1 MQLWAIRGR
10 SRSRDKT
17 KPLAI
22 LARGEAAPAGNPS
35 VTKAPI
41 ADQFI
46 EAVRHHAGGRLTEA
60 GAGYREVLARDETHA
75 ASLHGLGVIAYQTG
89 RPEIAVDLIARAIA
103 IEPAVA
109 AFRTNLGNALK
120 ALARL
125 DQAAAAYRQALALE
139 PADTVALNN
148 LGNLLRGEGRLDEA
162 VDCFQRALTHKPDD
176 PVVHNNLGNALA
188 ARGQFGEAARLYER
202 ALALRPD
209 YAEAH
214 YNLANLLVDEGQLD
228 AAIARYGRALALR
241 PDHLPTRL
249 GLGAALRQ
257 AGRLAD
263 AIACYE
269 AVLAGHPD
277 SAEAHSNLGRV
288 FMLQGRLDEAVAR
301 YEHAL
306 ALKPDYQE
314 ALVNLLLW
322 LQYSDRDP
330 SAIFEA
336 HRRWGG
342 MVEKDLPAPAPH
354 PNPRDPDRRL
364 RVGYVSPDFRV
375 HSVAWFLAPLLAAHD
390 RGAVEIFA
398 YADVPRPDATTHRFQ
413 SLCDHWLLTVGLSD
427 EALAERIRADG
438 IDVLVDLAGH
448 VGANRL
454 AVFAR
459 HPAPVQV
466 DWLGYLNTTGLRSMD
481 YRLVD
486 DITDPPGVADR
497 FATETLVRLP
507 NGWACFEPAPDA
519 PEPGPP
525 PSLAA
530 GRVRF
535 CSFSSPAK
543 LGERVL
549 DVWSEILRRTPDS
562 TLLLKGASLADE
574 GARTQLL
581 DRFADRGVPVGR
593 ISLAGWTPGAAEH
606 LALYNTADI
615 ALDPFPH
622 NGVTTTCEALWM
634 GLPVVALLGDRH
646 AARIS
651 ASFLTRVGLEELI
664 APNLASYADIA
675 VRVAA
680 DGARL
685 AELRRTLRPRMA
697 ASPLCDASGFARE
710 VEAAYRAMWRRWC
723 AEGD

>member
-1 MQLWAIRGR
+1 
-10 SRSRDKT
+10 
-17 KPLAI
+17 
-22 LARGEAAPAGNPS
+22 
-35 VTKAPI
+35 VTKAPL
-41 ADQFI
+41 ADQFVD
-46 EAVRHHAGGRLTEA
+46 AVRHHADGRLAEA
-60 GAGYREVLARDETHA
+60 GAGYRRVLARDANHA
-75 ASLHGLGVIAYQTG
+75 ASLHGLGVIAQQTG
-89 RPEIAVDLIARAIA
+89 RPDIAADLIGRALA
-103 IEPAVA
+103 IEPGVA
-109 AFRTNLGNALK
+109 AFHANLGNALK
-120 ALARL
+120 ALGRT

-162 VDCFQRALTHKPDD
+162 VDCFQRALAHKPQD
-176 PVVHNNLGNALA
+176 PVIHNNLANAMA
-188 ARGQFGEAARLYER
+188 AQGRFAEAARLYER

-214 YNLANLLVDEGQLD
+214 YNLGNLLVDQGQLD
-228 AAIARYGRALALR
+228 AAIARYGHALALR
-241 PDHLPTRL
+241 PDHLPARL
-249 GLGAALRQ
+249 NLGAALRQ
-257 AGRLAD
+257 AGQLSD

-269 AVLAGHPD
+269 AVLARHPE
-277 SAEAHSNLGRV
+277 SAEGHSNLGRV
-288 FMLQGRLDEAVAR
+288 FMLQGRLDEAAAR

-330 SAIFEA
+330 PAIFEA
-336 HRRWGG
+336 HRRWGEL
-342 MVEKDLPAPAPH
+342 VEKDLPAPAPH
-354 PNPRDPDRRL
+354 LNRRDPERRL

-390 RGAVEIFA
+390 RQAVEIFA
-398 YADVPRPDATTHRFQ
+398 YADVPRPDATTRRFQ
-413 SLCDHWLLTVGLSD
+413 SLCDHWLSTVGLSD
-427 EALAERIRADG
+427 VALIERIRADG

-448 VGANRL
+448 AGVNRL

-466 DWLGYLNTTGLRSMD
+466 DWLGYLNTTGLRAMD

-486 DITDPPGVADR
+486 DITDPPGEADR

-507 NGWACFEPAPDA
+507 SGWACFEPAPEA

-525 PSLAA
+525 PSLTA

-549 DVWSEILRRTPDS
+549 DVWSEILKRTQGS
-562 TLLLKGASLADE
+562 SLLLKGASLADE

-581 DRFADRGVPVGR
+581 GRFADRGVSADR